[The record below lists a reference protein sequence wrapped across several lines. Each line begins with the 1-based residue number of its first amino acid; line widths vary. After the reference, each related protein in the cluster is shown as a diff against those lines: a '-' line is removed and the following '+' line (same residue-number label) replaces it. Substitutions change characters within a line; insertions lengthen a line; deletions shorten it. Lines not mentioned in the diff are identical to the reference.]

1 MKLFRNN
8 NYGLKHFLASNFPI
22 DKARISYQTRKKLT
36 SNNVDD
42 QIKSILSKSEA
53 LTIGRLGGSEARYL
67 GALYQKRY
75 SKSYGSIFR
84 PLSWYNLKKRRS
96 EISSGAG
103 FYFKSQS
110 DENRF
115 LDIYLDCLANVDVLG
130 IWGTAFA
137 WIEHLG
143 TQNVKFNIPVGATA
157 PWVEEYPYL
166 ELESS
171 ETNFGWSEILN
182 SKKILII
189 SPFTKS
195 IQMQYLR
202 INEIFSGKNFPKFT
216 IEYIT
221 SPMTFNGENSNGL
234 TWFEN
239 LDLMKE
245 KMNDKEFDI
254 ALIGAGGY
262 SFPLATY
269 AKKIGKIGIHTGGG
283 LQLFFGIL
291 GNRWMN
297 SEYVL
302 KYYNES
308 WVYPFSSETPINSKQ
323 VENSSYWKPSDG
335 NER

>member
-1 MKLFRNN
+1 MKIVWNN
-8 NYGLKHFLASNFPI
+8 NYGFKHFLASNFPI

-42 QIKSILSKSEA
+42 QIKSILLNSEA

-67 GALYQKRY
+67 GALYQKRF
-75 SKSYGSIFR
+75 SKFYGTIFR
-84 PLSWYNLKKRRS
+84 PFSWYNLRKRRS

-103 FYFKSQS
+103 FYFKSQP

-115 LDIYLDCLANVDVLG
+115 LDIYLDCLEKVDVLG

-143 TQNVKFNIPVGATA
+143 TRNAKLNIPVGATA

-166 ELESS
+166 ELENSGS
-171 ETNFGWSEILN
+171 KFGWSEILN

-195 IQMQYLR
+195 IEMQYQQ
-202 INEIFSGKNFPKFT
+202 INLIFSGKNFPRFT

-221 SPMTFNGENSNGL
+221 APMTFNGKNSNGL

-245 KMNDKEFDI
+245 KMKDIEFDI
-254 ALIGAGGY
+254 ALIGAGAY
-262 SFPLATY
+262 SFPLATF
-269 AKKIGKIGIHTGGG
+269 AKKIGKVGIHTGGG

-308 WVYPFSSETPINSKQ
+308 WVFPFSFETPLDSKL
-323 VENSSYWKPSDG
+323 VENSSYWNPGEG